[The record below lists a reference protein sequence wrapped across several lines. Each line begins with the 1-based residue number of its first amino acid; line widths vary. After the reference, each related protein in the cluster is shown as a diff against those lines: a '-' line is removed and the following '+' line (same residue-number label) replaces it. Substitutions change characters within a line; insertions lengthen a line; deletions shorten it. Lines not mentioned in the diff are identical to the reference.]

1 MQAKPAI
8 SWLTTDND
16 AECIN
21 DTSVV
26 ITSLTKNSSVYPK
39 PSPTLAAVQSALDDF
54 SEGVDAAAGGGTAL
68 TAAKNKLRAV
78 LVALLRQ
85 LASYV
90 QVTCNGDM
98 ATLLL
103 SGFPVQKPD
112 RQPIGVLPAPSNL
125 TVNLGAR
132 SGELDAKAAPVFGAA
147 IYNWRLTATGQTT
160 PAQTVQTTAA
170 STTFSGLTPATSYS
184 VQVNVVGAAGPSDWS
199 SQVTQIVV

>member
-1 MQAKPAI
+1 MIVKISI
-8 SWLTTDND
+8 SWLAKDND
-16 AECIN
+16 AELIN

-26 ITSLTKNSSVYPK
+26 LSSMAKNVSIYAK
-39 PSPTLAAVQSALDDF
+39 PAPTLAVVQSASDDF
-54 SEGVDAAAGGGTAL
+54 SEAVDAAAGGGTAL
-68 TAAKNKLRAV
+68 TVAKNKARAA

-98 ATLLL
+98 ESLLL

-112 RQPIGVLPAPSNL
+112 RQPIGVLPAPAGL
-125 TVNLGAR
+125 VLNLGDR

-147 IYNWRLTATGQTT
+147 IYNWRLTATGQTA

-170 STTFSGLTPATSYS
+170 STTFTGLTPATSYS
-184 VQVNVVGAAGPSDWS
+184 VQVNAVGAAGPSDWS